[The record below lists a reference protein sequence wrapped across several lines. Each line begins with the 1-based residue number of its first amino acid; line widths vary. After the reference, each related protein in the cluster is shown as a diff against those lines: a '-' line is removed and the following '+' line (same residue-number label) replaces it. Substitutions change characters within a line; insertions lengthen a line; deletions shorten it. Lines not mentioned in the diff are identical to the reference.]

1 MWVGRKLNHSIGNY
15 LWVDETT
22 AAGSFVGIHIF
33 VRRDRARKSD
43 PVRHDAADSHSVA
56 LGKSA
61 TAVVKRIRPALAT
74 PYSGEPYGRESN
86 PAAEEMLTT
95 APPSPSRGSIS
106 WIASMASEG

>member
-43 PVRHDAADSHSVA
+43 PVRHDTADC
-56 LGKSA
+56 
-61 TAVVKRIRPALAT
+61 T
-74 PYSGEPYGRESN
+74 P
-86 PAAEEMLTT
+86 
-95 APPSPSRGSIS
+95 
-106 WIASMASEG
+106 